1 MEGFLLPPP
10 DNQPPL
16 PAHAQSGE
24 RPRERSA
31 EPQVSPQLGRCPETA
46 AAPGTEDT
54 PAGPPGGSAANPAGL
69 LFSCIG
75 NLVPAVVKGS
85 GAELGTSR

>member
-1 MEGFLLPPP
+1 M
-10 DNQPPL
+10 
-16 PAHAQSGE
+16 
-24 RPRERSA
+24 
-31 EPQVSPQLGRCPETA
+31 A

-54 PAGPPGGSAANPAGL
+54 PAGPPCGAAANPAGL

-75 NLVPAVVKGS
+75 NLVPAVFKGS